1 MVSGIPS
8 DGSKNP
14 SWFKK
19 GHKNLCTTEKSFW
32 VGKKRSEAT
41 KQKMSESHKNN
52 PKVLKHLKELGK
64 KQSGKNHW
72 NWKGGITDEMKQL
85 RQTEEYQFW
94 RNKVY
99 AQDNWTCQ
107 KCGKKLKN
115 LIAHHKKSFKEYPNL
130 RFNVS
135 NGQTLCRS
143 CHKKV
148 HEEIGKQTRWKKQKQ

>member
-8 DGSKNP
+8 DGSKNS

-32 VGKKRSEAT
+32 LGKKMSVEL
-41 KQKMSESHKNN
+41 KQKMSDSHKDN

-64 KQSGKNHW
+64 KYSGENHW
-72 NWKGGITDEMKQL
+72 NWKGGISRKNHRRETLEYKSW
-85 RQTEEYQFW
+85 RQ
-94 RNKVY
+94 KVY
-99 AQDNWTCQ
+99 SRDNWTCQ
-107 KCGKKLKN
+107 KCGKKKD
-115 LIAHHKKSFKEYPNL
+115 IVAHHKKSFKDYPKI

-148 HEEIGKQTRWKKQKQ
+148 HEEIGKKTRWKKQNKKI